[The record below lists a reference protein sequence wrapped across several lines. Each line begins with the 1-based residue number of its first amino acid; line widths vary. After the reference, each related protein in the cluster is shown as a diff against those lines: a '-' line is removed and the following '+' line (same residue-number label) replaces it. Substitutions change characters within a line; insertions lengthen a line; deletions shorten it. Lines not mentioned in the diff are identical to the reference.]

1 MNPCTTEL
9 ETFAATF
16 YGNDAFL
23 DIYPSQSNDV
33 FLVALNDDNGTLIDE
48 LEFDNEDT
56 ARRYIDWLVDNA
68 HEVQA
73 IYARTFTL

>member
-1 MNPCTTEL
+1 MNPTSQEL
-9 ETFAATF
+9 ENFASVF
-16 YGNDAFL
+16 YGNDSFL
-23 DIYPSQSNDV
+23 DIFPSPSNDV

-48 LEFDNEDT
+48 LEFDNENT

-73 IYARTFTL
+73 IYSRTFTP